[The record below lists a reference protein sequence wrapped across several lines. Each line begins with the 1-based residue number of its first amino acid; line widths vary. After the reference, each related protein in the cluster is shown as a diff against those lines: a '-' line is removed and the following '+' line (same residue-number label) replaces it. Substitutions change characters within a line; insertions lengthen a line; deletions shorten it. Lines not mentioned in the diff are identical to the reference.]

1 MVGETFRHVEQ
12 SFDEGSADIAEF
24 PAVEPYVRPIVNA
37 FEIQPHT
44 TPGDIGRLV
53 ETDPVPPLRATEAF
67 GNGHVVQPV
76 VRIGIDAGIDQ
87 CGQHRSRHHRI
98 IPPGSIVCRAEERA
112 SLGHDPI
119 GIGHFP
125 TAGQCPGGVIR
136 LFETHFSTGRLV
148 LGTACWGGVSDSG
161 SSDSGCGTTS
171 PKLVGGNG
179 CAVFCASASSAKDSN
194 DRESMASP
202 MFKRMTY
209 CFSGVNT

>member
-136 LFETHFSTGRLV
+136 LFETHFDRPLGFGNRLLGRR
-148 LGTACWGGVSDSG
+148 LGFR
-161 SSDSGCGTTS
+161 
-171 PKLVGGNG
+171 KLRLGLRNDQSEIGRRQRLRRLLRLRILGKAWQVR
-179 CAVFCASASSAKDSN
+179 CSN
-194 DRESMASP
+194 A
-202 MFKRMTY
+202 
-209 CFSGVNT
+209 